1 MFTARMR
8 VRARACTNVRI
19 EFGEEGGGRRMM
31 IHVNDRLGSKTS
43 LLVSPDTS
51 IKVSVRIDFLNAPSV
66 FSDRVKATETGA
78 CEWDHPFTVA
88 SSLCSSPFKLLV
100 FPFFLLPSSFLRT
113 SYGFVY
119 VSSSLVSQLAVR
131 F

>member
-51 IKVSVRIDFLNAPSV
+51 IKVSVRMLWFRSV
-66 FSDRVKATETGA
+66 CHCV
-78 CEWDHPFTVA
+78 
-88 SSLCSSPFKLLV
+88 SLCTQRRRRGRKEV
-100 FPFFLLPSSFLRT
+100 
-113 SYGFVY
+113 GGGEGGGGGGGGEEEG
-119 VSSSLVSQLAVR
+119 
-131 F
+131 